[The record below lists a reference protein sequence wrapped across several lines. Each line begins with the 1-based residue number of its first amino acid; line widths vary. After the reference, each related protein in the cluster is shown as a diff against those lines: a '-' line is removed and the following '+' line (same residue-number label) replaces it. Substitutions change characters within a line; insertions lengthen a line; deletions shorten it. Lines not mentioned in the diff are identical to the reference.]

1 MAKNPTDFAQQNTER
16 AVQATNYGM
25 NWMREIAEQNLNQSK
40 AALEGLLMI
49 TRKAVDDID
58 HQASVV
64 RERSLLL
71 AEETLSNTL
80 DFAQKLVRMRE
91 PQELAQLQS
100 EFVRRQA
107 QVLGDQTK
115 ELGQSMMQGAN
126 EVANTTMQGVAESSR
141 RRSEAA

>member
-1 MAKNPTDFAQQNTER
+1 MAKGTIDFARQTTEQ

-71 AEETLSNTL
+71 AEETLSNTY
-80 DFAQKLVRMRE
+80 DFAQKLVRMKD

-100 EFVRRQA
+100 EFVSRQA
-107 QVLGDQTK
+107 QILADQTK
-115 ELGQSMMQGAN
+115 EFGQTLMQGTSEMAK
-126 EVANTTMQGVAESSR
+126 TTERTAETIR
-141 RRSEAA
+141 KLSEAA